1 MDPELIIIISTI
13 LFSAFVSGMEIAFI
27 SANRLK
33 IEMDRS
39 KGTLNGRILGSFYK
53 NESHFIA
60 MLLLANNVSL
70 VIFGISAAKILKGV
84 IINWGVNAGNTSLIL
99 LIQTV
104 ISTLL
109 VLILAEFTPKALVQI
124 NPNGFLRFA
133 SIPMLILHWI
143 LYLPTQIVMFISN
156 FFLKLLKTSG
166 DTTEKVFSKVDL
178 EHYVQDLSG
187 RIKEEEDFGNEMQ
200 ILQNALD
207 FSSLK
212 ARDCMV
218 PRIEIIAMDVEEDI
232 SVLQAAFVKHELSK
246 ILIYRNNIDNIIGYV
261 HSFEMFK
268 KPTSIKQ
275 ILHSISFVP
284 ESISGE
290 ELLEM
295 FTQQSSNV
303 AIVVDEYGGT
313 SGMITIEDVIEEIF
327 GEIEDEHDSEDLL
340 EVKISEKEYLFSGR
354 VDIDYVN
361 ENYQF
366 KLEESEQY
374 ETIAGLIINN
384 LESIPEVGTKL
395 ALENYTIIIEQVS
408 DRKIEVVRII
418 LK

>member
-27 SANRLK
+27 SSNRLK

-70 VIFGISAAKILKGV
+70 VIFGIYAANLLNPV
-84 IINWGVNAGNTSLIL
+84 IDNWGVKSEGLIL
-99 LIQTV
+99 LLQTI

-109 VLILAEFTPKALVQI
+109 VLITAEFTPKALVQI

-178 EHYVQDLSG
+178 EHYVQDLNG

-212 ARDCMV
+212 ARDCMI

-313 SGMITIEDVIEEIF
+313 AGMITIEDVIEEIF

-340 EVKISEKEYLFSGR
+340 EVKISDKEYLFSGR

>member
-27 SANRLK
+27 SSNRLK
-33 IEMDRS
+33 VEMDRS
-39 KGTLNGRILGSFYK
+39 KGTLNGKILGSFYK

-70 VIFGISAAKILKGV
+70 VIFGISAASLLNP
-84 IINWGVNAGNTSLIL
+84 IIGQQWGIKSEGLIL
-99 LIQTV
+99 LIQTI

-109 VLILAEFTPKALVQI
+109 VLITAEFLPKALVQI
-124 NPNGFLRFA
+124 NPNKFLRFA
-133 SIPMLILHWI
+133 SIPMLILHWV
-143 LYLPTQIVMFISN
+143 LYIPTQLVMFISN
-156 FFLKLLKTSG
+156 SVLRLLKTDG
-166 DTTEKVFSKVDL
+166 ATTEKVFSKIDL

-187 RIKEEEDFGNEMQ
+187 RIKEEENFGNEMQ

-218 PRIEIIAMDVEEDI
+218 PRIEIVAVDVEEQI
-232 SVLQAAFVKHELSK
+232 SVLHSLFVKQGLSK

-268 KPTSIKQ
+268 NPASIKQ
-275 ILHSISFVP
+275 IMMPISFVP
-284 ESISGE
+284 EATLGK

-295 FTQQSSNV
+295 FTKQSGNIAV
-303 AIVVDEYGGT
+303 VVDEYGGT

-327 GEIEDEHDSEDLL
+327 GDIEDEHDNEDWL
-340 EVKISEKEYLFSGR
+340 EEKISEKEYLFSGR
-354 VDIDYVN
+354 VDIDYIN
-361 ENYQF
+361 EVYHLALT
-366 KLEESEQY
+366 KSEQY
-374 ETIAGLIINN
+374 ETLAGLIIHT

-395 ALENYTIIIEQVS
+395 DLEKFNIIIEQVS

-418 LK
+418 VK

>member
-1 MDPELIIIISTI
+1 MDPELLIIISTI

-27 SANRLK
+27 SSNRLK

-39 KGTLNGRILGSFYK
+39 KGTLNGKILGSFYK

-70 VIFGISAAKILKGV
+70 VIFGISAASLLNP
-84 IINWGVNAGNTSLIL
+84 IIGQQWGIKSEGLIL
-99 LIQTV
+99 LIQTI

-109 VLILAEFTPKALVQI
+109 VLITAEFLPKALVQI
-124 NPNGFLRFA
+124 NPNRFLRFA
-133 SIPMLILHWI
+133 SIPMLIMHWA
-143 LYLPTQIVMFISN
+143 LYIPTQIVMFISN
-156 FFLKLLKTSG
+156 SVLRLLKTDG
-166 DTTEKVFSKVDL
+166 GTTEKVFSKIDL
-178 EHYVQDLSG
+178 EHYVQELSG
-187 RIKEEEDFGNEMQ
+187 RIKEEENFGNEMQ

-218 PRIEIIAMDVEEDI
+218 PRIEIIAVDVEEEI
-232 SVLQAAFVKHELSK
+232 SVLHSLFVKQGLSK

-268 KPTSIKQ
+268 NPTSIKQ
-275 ILHSISFVP
+275 IMMPISFVP
-284 ESISGE
+284 EATLGK

-295 FTQQSSNV
+295 FTKQSGNIAV
-303 AIVVDEYGGT
+303 VVDEYGGT

-327 GEIEDEHDSEDLL
+327 GEIEDEHDNEDWL
-340 EVKISEKEYLFSGR
+340 EEKISEKEYLFSGR
-354 VDIDYVN
+354 VDIDYIN
-361 ENYQF
+361 EVYHLALT
-366 KLEESEQY
+366 KSEQY
-374 ETIAGLIINN
+374 ETLAGLIIHT

-395 ALENYTIIIEQVS
+395 DLEKFNIIIEQVS

-418 LK
+418 VK

>member
-27 SANRLK
+27 SSNRLK
-33 IEMDRS
+33 VEMDRS
-39 KGTLNGRILGSFYK
+39 KGTLNGKILGSFYK

-60 MLLLANNVSL
+60 MLLLANNISL
-70 VIFGISAAKILKGV
+70 VIFGISAASLLNP
-84 IINWGVNAGNTSLIL
+84 IIGQQWGIKSEGLIL
-99 LIQTV
+99 LIQTI

-109 VLILAEFTPKALVQI
+109 VLITAEFLPKALVQI
-124 NPNGFLRFA
+124 NPNKFLRFA
-133 SIPMLILHWI
+133 SIPMLILHWV
-143 LYLPTQIVMFISN
+143 LYIPTQLVMFISN
-156 FFLKLLKTSG
+156 SVLRLLKTDG
-166 DTTEKVFSKVDL
+166 ATTEKVFSKIDL

-187 RIKEEEDFGNEMQ
+187 RIKEEENFGNEMQ

-218 PRIEIIAMDVEEDI
+218 PRIEIVAVDVEEQI
-232 SVLQAAFVKHELSK
+232 SVLHSLFVKQGLSK

-275 ILHSISFVP
+275 IMMPISFVP
-284 ESISGE
+284 EAILGK

-295 FTQQSSNV
+295 FTKQSGNIAV
-303 AIVVDEYGGT
+303 VVDEYGGT

-327 GEIEDEHDSEDLL
+327 GDIEDEHDNEDWL
-340 EVKISEKEYLFSGR
+340 EEKISEKEYLFSGR
-354 VDIDYVN
+354 VDIDYIN
-361 ENYQF
+361 EVYNLALT
-366 KLEESEQY
+366 KSEQY
-374 ETIAGLIINN
+374 ETLAGLIIHT
-384 LESIPEVGTKL
+384 LESIPEIGTKL
-395 ALENYTIIIEQVS
+395 DLEKFNIIIEQVS

-418 LK
+418 VK

>member
-27 SANRLK
+27 SSNRLK
-33 IEMDRS
+33 VEMDRS
-39 KGTLNGRILGSFYK
+39 KGTLNGKILGSFYK

-70 VIFGISAAKILKGV
+70 VIFGISAASLLNP
-84 IINWGVNAGNTSLIL
+84 IIGQQWGIKSEGLIL
-99 LIQTV
+99 LIQTI

-109 VLILAEFTPKALVQI
+109 VLITAEFLPKALVQI
-124 NPNGFLRFA
+124 NPNRFLRFA
-133 SIPMLILHWI
+133 SIPMLIMHWV
-143 LYLPTQIVMFISN
+143 LYIPTQLVMFISN
-156 FFLKLLKTSG
+156 SVLRLLKTDG
-166 DTTEKVFSKVDL
+166 TTTEKVFSKIDL

-187 RIKEEEDFGNEMQ
+187 RIKEEENFGNEMQ

-218 PRIEIIAMDVEEDI
+218 PRIEIVAVDVEEEI
-232 SVLQAAFVKHELSK
+232 SVLHSLFVKQGLSK
-246 ILIYRNNIDNIIGYV
+246 IIIYRNNIDNIIGYV

-268 KPTSIKQ
+268 NPASIKQ
-275 ILHSISFVP
+275 IMMPISFVP
-284 ESISGE
+284 EATLGK

-295 FTQQSSNV
+295 FTKQSGNIAV
-303 AIVVDEYGGT
+303 VVDEYGGT

-327 GEIEDEHDSEDLL
+327 GEIEDEHDNEDWL
-340 EVKISEKEYLFSGR
+340 EEKISEKEYLFSGR
-354 VDIDYVN
+354 VDIDYIN
-361 ENYQF
+361 EVYHLALT
-366 KLEESEQY
+366 KSEQY
-374 ETIAGLIINN
+374 ETLAGLIIHT

-395 ALENYTIIIEQVS
+395 DLEKFNIIIEQVS

-418 LK
+418 VK

>member
-27 SANRLK
+27 SSNRLK

-70 VIFGISAAKILKGV
+70 VIFGISAAHILNDEIPK
-84 IINWGVNAGNTSLIL
+84 WGIDKENSSLIL
-99 LIQTV
+99 LIQTI

-109 VLILAEFTPKALVQI
+109 VLIAAEFLPKALVQI

-133 SIPMLILHWI
+133 SIPMLIMHWI
-143 LYLPTQIVMFISN
+143 LYIPTQIVMFISN
-156 FFLKLLKTSG
+156 AVLKLLKTSG
-166 DTTEKVFSKVDL
+166 DTTEKVFSKIDL
-178 EHYVQDLSG
+178 EHYVQDLNG

-212 ARDCMV
+212 ARDCMI

-340 EVKISEKEYLFSGR
+340 EVKISDKEYLFSGR

-374 ETIAGLIINN
+374 ETIAG
-384 LESIPEVGTKL
+384 
-395 ALENYTIIIEQVS
+395 
-408 DRKIEVVRII
+408 
-418 LK
+418 

>member
-27 SANRLK
+27 SSNRLK

-70 VIFGISAAKILKGV
+70 VIFGIYAANLLNPV
-84 IINWGVNAGNTSLIL
+84 IENWGVKSEGLIL
-99 LIQTV
+99 LLQTI

-109 VLILAEFTPKALVQI
+109 VLITAEFTPKALVQI

-232 SVLQAAFVKHELSK
+232 SALQAAFVKHELSK

-313 SGMITIEDVIEEIF
+313 AGMITIEDVIEEIF

-340 EVKISEKEYLFSGR
+340 EVKISDKEYLFSGR